1 MSNLGV
7 YIKNRR
13 AELKLNRVQLAE
25 RANIS
30 HTEIHR
36 IENGVRQQPSYQVL
50 CRLADALEVPKDE
63 LLSVAG
69 YEISDNAS
77 RIEDIYP
84 GLKTEKQ
91 KEVANRI
98 MSSLSRNS
106 NLKDDDLDDLYR
118 QVEMFL
124 EYKSKRG

>member
-1 MSNLGV
+1 MSDLGD
-7 YIKNRR
+7 YIKNKRV
-13 AELKLNRVQLAE
+13 ELQLNRVQLAK
-25 RANIS
+25 RADIS

-36 IENGVRQQPSYQVL
+36 IENGIRQQPSYQVL
-50 CRLADALEVPKDE
+50 CRLADALEVPKEE
-63 LLSVAG
+63 LLNIAG
-69 YEISDNAS
+69 YEINDNAS
-77 RIEDIYP
+77 QIEDIYP

-91 KEVANRI
+91 KEVANKI

>member
-1 MSNLGV
+1 MSNLGDYV
-7 YIKNRR
+7 KNRR
-13 AELKLNRVQLAE
+13 IELKLNRVQLAE

-50 CRLADALEVPKDE
+50 CRLAEALEISKDE
-63 LLSVAG
+63 MLSIAG
-69 YEISDNAS
+69 YNINDNAS
-77 RIEDIYP
+77 QIEDIYP

-91 KEVANRI
+91 KEIANKI
-98 MSSLSRNS
+98 VSSLSRNS

-124 EYKSKRG
+124 EYKSKRN

>member
-1 MSNLGV
+1 MSNLGD

-13 AELKLNRVQLAE
+13 VELKLSRVQLAE
-25 RANIS
+25 RADIS

-36 IENGVRQQPSYQVL
+36 IENGVRQQPSYQIL

-69 YEISDNAS
+69 YEIRDNVS

>member
-69 YEISDNAS
+69 YEISENSS

-84 GLKTEKQ
+84 GIRSDKQ
-91 KEVANRI
+91 KEVANKI

>member
-1 MSNLGV
+1 MSNLGD

-13 AELKLNRVQLAE
+13 VELKLSRVQLAE
-25 RANIS
+25 RADIS

-36 IENGVRQQPSYQVL
+36 IENGVRQQPSYQIL